1 MKQIVLAGGCFWGVE
16 AYFKRIKGI
25 IKTKVGYTDGLTA
38 DPTYKEVCT
47 GKTHHVEAC
56 EIFYDETIIS
66 LERILEHLF
75 CIIDPIS
82 LNKQGGDIGTQY
94 RTGVYYEDEADAEV
108 IRLFINQEQL
118 KYEDEIVVEVKK
130 QTAFYDAEEY
140 HQDYLTKNPTGY
152 CHVNLYRIPEE
163 DLKEEYRSK

>member
-75 CIIDPIS
+75 CIIDPTS

-94 RTGVYYEDEADAEV
+94 RTGV
-108 IRLFINQEQL
+108 N
-118 KYEDEIVVEVKK
+118 
-130 QTAFYDAEEY
+130 
-140 HQDYLTKNPTGY
+140 
-152 CHVNLYRIPEE
+152 CC
-163 DLKEEYRSK
+163 